1 MHTNTVPAFLR
12 WKCNPGRLITG
23 RVVKWH
29 PVAMCADLAI
39 HYSYVSG
46 STYVQLGHFAFVVS
60 DGKLHDLLAVVNLSS
75 TPYTHLP
82 VFDGMATARVY
93 RGAPKKQASESSPF
107 ARSNQI
113 LV

>member
-1 MHTNTVPAFLR
+1 
-12 WKCNPGRLITG
+12 
-23 RVVKWH
+23 
-29 PVAMCADLAI
+29 MCADLAI

-82 VFDGMATARVY
+82 VFDGKGVSR
-93 RGAPKKQASESSPF
+93 RPKKTSLGELALCPIEPNTCIAAFYTVLISI
-107 ARSNQI
+107 I
-113 LV
+113 LVH